1 MGEAGWA
8 GPGESGA
15 GHAVPLT
22 DHEGIIIYNHQ
33 KLSRRHTVY
42 EVYSFMSGNNF

>member
-22 DHEGIIIYNHQ
+22 DHEGTSIYHQ

-42 EVYSFMSGNNF
+42 CL